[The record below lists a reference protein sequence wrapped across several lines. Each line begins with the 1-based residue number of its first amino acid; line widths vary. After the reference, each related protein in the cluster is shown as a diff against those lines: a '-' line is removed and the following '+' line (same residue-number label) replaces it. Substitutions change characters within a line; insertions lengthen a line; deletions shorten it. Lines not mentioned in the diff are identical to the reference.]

1 MNKKITAAI
10 IGSALVLSICTG
22 CIYPQKSKNT
32 PEMTIMSF
40 VDALNHDNIEK
51 MIEYIDPYEKELISN
66 TIGNDSN
73 SVYSSV
79 QKLIKLMPFISY
91 VSDKDF
97 LPEYDIDVISEK
109 IENKTAVEKINATN
123 TDNGQE
129 YTLNVY
135 MIQIEN
141 QWYIQ
146 YAKFEE

>member
-1 MNKKITAAI
+1 
-10 IGSALVLSICTG
+10 
-22 CIYPQKSKNT
+22 
-32 PEMTIMSF
+32 MSF